1 MKSENIKSKVTS
13 TGVSVM
19 RSCSGT
25 QPTKNIHF
33 QQRLRTECRKTSSA
47 KERQWPPCYHQHP
60 GAHAQVTL
68 LLLPTVPGLHVAHG
82 GARAGDLLLLLG
94 VAVVDPAAGAGAAQP
109 GRAPRHVAGAG
120 GALAAHQGPGASTQ
134 VVS

>member
-1 MKSENIKSKVTS
+1 
-13 TGVSVM
+13 M

-47 KERQWPPCYHQHP
+47 
-60 GAHAQVTL
+60 V
-68 LLLPTVPGLHVAHG
+68 LLLPTVPGLHVADG
-82 GARAGDLLLLLG
+82 GARAGDHLLLLLG

-120 GALAAHQGPGASTQ
+120 GALAADQGPGASTQ

>member
-1 MKSENIKSKVTS
+1 
-13 TGVSVM
+13 M

-47 KERQWPPCYHQHP
+47 
-60 GAHAQVTL
+60 V

-82 GARAGDLLLLLG
+82 GARAGDHLLLLG

-120 GALAAHQGPGASTQ
+120 GALAAHQGAGALTQ